1 MLTIQAGKG
10 RVLVSHWEVLPNQGK
25 RRSKGCWRR
34 QRGEKASTMPNTELQ
49 QETALAEVSPA
60 TSEELEWCQRA
71 LSAVPEPQ
79 RELFAA
85 IPVDVRAVCCM
96 RRALSPR
103 ASSRLSSVAL
113 ILNATG

>member
-1 MLTIQAGKG
+1 MRPPRFAYRL
-10 RVLVSHWEVLPNQGK
+10 LVCCTHHVARPAASPWK
-25 RRSKGCWRR
+25 C
-34 QRGEKASTMPNTELQ
+34 EKASTMPNTELQ
-49 QETALAEVSPA
+49 QATALAEVSPA

>member
-1 MLTIQAGKG
+1 
-10 RVLVSHWEVLPNQGK
+10 
-25 RRSKGCWRR
+25 
-34 QRGEKASTMPNTELQ
+34 MPNTELQ

-96 RRALSPR
+96 PRPLSPR
-103 ASSRLSSVAL
+103 ASSRLSSVSL
-113 ILNATG
+113 ILNATGKHALFMERLTWRPCKGCIVLGAAAARRTSKL